1 MTTHTVAHTH
11 SHTSARVGSAPR
23 ECGRM
28 VQDLQIEQESLMPQE
43 TVEPSIYTSVEPE
56 SPSVR

>member
-23 ECGRM
+23 ECRRM
-28 VQDLQIEQESLMPQE
+28 EQGLWIEQEYLMPQE
-43 TVEPSIYTSVEPE
+43 MVEASIYIGVELE